1 MIRPGHR
8 LSVVVCV
15 AALAAGGVLDAQS
28 EGDDAKQTRAFEV
41 RYRDLVD
48 AADLVGP
55 LLSDEGSLTFRPRLK
70 ILVIEDRAAVLAK
83 VEDLLQSFD
92 LPPRN
97 VEVTLILF
105 LGTDR
110 RKEPKVPRSPNSVF
124 SDEVRGV
131 IDALGDFTK
140 WVAYE
145 PLGSGVV
152 IGAEGDRM
160 VAKLSSD
167 YRVTLKL
174 ESVASRDGDDY
185 VRFSSVDLQRLS
197 RDESGVEA
205 VEHLYTTAA
214 VLRAGTLT
222 VVGAAKR
229 PDANHA
235 LFLMMQVE
243 AR

>member
-1 MIRPGHR
+1 MTGRGQR
-8 LSVVVCV
+8 SWLV
-15 AALAAGGVLDAQS
+15 ACLVALAVGGALDARS
-28 EGDDAKQTRAFEV
+28 ETDDVVQARAFEV
-41 RYRDLVD
+41 RYRDLAD

-55 LLSDEGSLTFRPRLK
+55 LLSEEGSLTLRPRLK
-70 ILVIEDRAAVLAK
+70 VLVIEDRASVLGR
-83 VEDLLQSFD
+83 VEELLQSFD
-92 LPPRN
+92 LPPRH

-110 RKEPKVPRSPNSVF
+110 RKEPEAPRSPDSVF
-124 SDEVRGV
+124 SNEVRGV

-145 PLGSGVV
+145 PLGSGAVT
-152 IGAEGDRM
+152 GAEGDRM
-160 VAKLSSD
+160 VARLSSD

-174 ESVASRDGDDY
+174 ESVATREGEDY

-197 RDESGVEA
+197 RDDVGAVA

-229 PDANHA
+229 PDANQA

>member
-1 MIRPGHR
+1 MGRALKRSIAAG
-8 LSVVVCV
+8 LV
-15 AALAAGGVLDAQS
+15 ALLVAGLALAQPAQ
-28 EGDDAKQTRAFEV
+28 DDAVGARAFEV
-41 RYRDLVD
+41 RYRDLAD

-55 LLSDEGSLTFRPRLK
+55 LLSDDGSLTLRPRLK
-70 ILVIEDRAAVLAK
+70 VLVIEDRASVLDRVA
-83 VEDLLQSFD
+83 ELLESFD

-110 RKEPKVPRSPNSVF
+110 RKEPAAPRSPDSVF

-145 PLGSGVV
+145 PLGSGAVT
-152 IGAEGDRM
+152 GTEGDRM
-160 VAKLSSD
+160 VARLSEE

-174 ESVASRDGDDY
+174 ESVASREGDDY
-185 VRFSSVDLQRLS
+185 ARFSSVDLQRLS
-197 RDESGVEA
+197 RDEQTGALA

-229 PDANHA
+229 PDANQA